1 MEQSAGDALTD
12 ARRAGMHVIVKEAL
26 ANGRLTTRNDA
37 LAAQKTLA
45 ALQVLA
51 REFGNEGPGEFD
63 SFVYKPDAAAIAI
76 AMHQWFDAMVLSGAS
91 TTEQMRSNAGAITLL
106 RRFRDGGARAEE
118 RIAEVLAVGRAD
130 PEAYWSQRS
139 KLAWN

>member
-1 MEQSAGDALTD
+1 MTD

-76 AMHQWFDAMVLSGAS
+76 AMHQGFDAMVLSGAS

-106 RRFRDGGARAEE
+106 RRFRDGGGEGGGENSGGAR
-118 RIAEVLAVGRAD
+118 RWTRGPGGVLVAAL
-130 PEAYWSQRS
+130 EAGVE
-139 KLAWN
+139 LT

>member
-1 MEQSAGDALTD
+1 MTD

-63 SFVYKPDAAAIAI
+63 
-76 AMHQWFDAMVLSGAS
+76 
-91 TTEQMRSNAGAITLL
+91 
-106 RRFRDGGARAEE
+106 
-118 RIAEVLAVGRAD
+118 
-130 PEAYWSQRS
+130 
-139 KLAWN
+139 